1 VRIDPERAQVPGK
14 ASILGKLSAWSTN
27 FFNNF
32 AAKTTRIARA
42 RMDNILGI
50 IKPIPRAGRARSTQG
65 GKFFFLDNPIPFF
78 FQAFFFV
85 VDPDRALR

>member
-1 VRIDPERAQVPGK
+1 MRIDVDRAQVPAN

-27 FFNNF
+27 FFNNL

-50 IKPIPRAGRARSTQG
+50 INPTPIAR
-65 GKFFFLDNPIPFF
+65 
-78 FQAFFFV
+78 
-85 VDPDRALR
+85 